1 MEDLDIV
8 WISPDQDPSL
18 TIFMLQM
25 TSSCPDGSQEWATC
39 VQKYIGNQI
48 NMNYPM
54 YAIFWNLKV
63 NQKKLFLFSRCRT
76 IPPGCQRCDKHCN
89 GNKRNKVAS
98 YYPQMISSLPSLH
111 DIEQNEIR

>member
-1 MEDLDIV
+1 MYVSFRLDIDP
-8 WISPDQDPSL
+8 ILTMIRLGPDQDPSL

-63 NQKKLFLFSRCRT
+63 NQKNFSSSPGAEQFLLDVKDVTNIVMATSET
-76 IPPGCQRCDKHCN
+76 K
-89 GNKRNKVAS
+89 
-98 YYPQMISSLPSLH
+98 
-111 DIEQNEIR
+111 